1 MKKSISLLLAL
12 VTLLSLTACGKK
24 NTSGTQAS
32 ANGEASAQTSTK
44 TEGKKSQKVEPIEDY
59 LVTVELT
66 PENFWDYFGVELM
79 HGLDEWGDITSLD
92 CPHLYSKAY
101 DNGLIIYT
109 AGDYKNQLENAQYE
123 YESQTVYDP
132 DGKYVTRKLSDD
144 FFDLDSGTCGSQGN
158 FYYEWSDDGR
168 EEKTCRNGNVHPI
181 ENNPGLGRVKG
192 TVTFVK
198 AEYVDHIESEQYDE
212 WDGYKQFRTYIYL
225 KNGDILSRTTREGFM
240 Y

>member
-32 ANGEASAQTSTK
+32 ANGESSAQTSTK

-66 PENFWDYFGVELM
+66 PENFWDYFGMEVM
-79 HGLDEWGDITSLD
+79 HKLDDWGDIEEYGESF
-92 CPHLYSKAY
+92 HMYSKAY

-109 AGDYKNQLENAQYE
+109 AGDYRNQLGDAQYE
-123 YESQTVYDP
+123 W
-132 DGKYVTRKLSDD
+132 KYGDRENYSTERLSDD
-144 FFDLDSGTCGSQGN
+144 FYEQYGTCGCHSR
-158 FYYEWSDDGR
+158 FYLGEDWIDDGLG
-168 EEKTCRNGNVHPI
+168 EKTCENGNVHPI
-181 ENNPGLGRVKG
+181 ENLELGRVKG

-198 AEYVDHIESEQYDE
+198 AEYIDHVESDVEEERTGY
-212 WDGYKQFRTYIYL
+212 GYKILRTSIYL
-225 KNGDILSRTTREGFM
+225 KNGDILIRRGREGFM